1 MYALWRKGFATMRY
15 TISGIPNAMRR
26 YPYTYCV
33 GSRTTLAA
41 CYNCRTSS
49 VCRVPLS
56 PKWATPGLGSDFAIS
71 PYVVVCNP
79 SITLYLFDPCDSD
92 TDAVITNPHTSK
104 CTEHNCPANT
114 ADPINTV
121 ERAPPRGRRPA
132 FCCSTRSLRMP
143 PTTYANLMRCGC

>member
-1 MYALWRKGFATMRY
+1 MEHVVVVVLIMYALWRKGFATMRY
-15 TISGIPNAMRR
+15 TISGISNATRR
-26 YPYTYCV
+26 YPYTYCA

-41 CYNCRTSS
+41 CYNCWSSS

-71 PYVVVCNP
+71 PYVVVCNH
-79 SITLYLFDPCDSD
+79 SITLYLFDPCDID

-114 ADPINTV
+114 TDPI
-121 ERAPPRGRRPA
+121 
-132 FCCSTRSLRMP
+132 STAEDNYSIVDKLPGGSLMKVW
-143 PTTYANLMRCGC
+143 